1 MGIHIEVI
9 KGKRVG
15 DTVKYGQYVGQVI
28 AIEGCEAV
36 VEFKKFGTVQ
46 RIETQYLTVVSRPS
60 EHDRQ
65 MQEWHDTQT
74 SLEASVRF
82 N

>member
-9 KGKRVG
+9 KAKRVG

-28 AIEGCEAV
+28 AIEGTDAV

-46 RIETQYLTVVSRPS
+46 RIENQYLTVINRPS
-60 EHDRQ
+60 EHERQ
-65 MQEWHDTQT
+65 MQEWHDTQQ